1 VIRILFATIGLF
13 SAIFPAFAQ
22 NAAVRVAPS
31 GQEMKLVAGKA
42 EVIDIARPAGE
53 ILVSNPAVVDVS
65 MPSATRVY
73 LLAKGVGD
81 ANIFVFDS
89 AGGVITRLDVHV
101 RVDENTLRTTMRS
114 MLPNEQI
121 QAETINKD
129 VVLRGKASS
138 PAVADRARQIA
149 RRFVAD
155 DKNLVDMMTVQGEQQ
170 VLLKVQI
177 VETETNRLREL
188 GIETGFGPENI
199 GAVLLGLVPTAG
211 AGLTTTPFASGTLL
225 HSPNGSNQ
233 LNLAIRALERDGLIR
248 TLAEPNLTAVSGETA
263 SFLAGG
269 EFPIPIAQGDD
280 GRITIE
286 FKKFGVSLAF
296 TPTVL
301 DKSRIALKLGTEVS
315 ALSTEGQIQLRDI
328 TIPAIS
334 VRRAE
339 TSVEMASGGTLM
351 IAGLLQS
358 NIVDTVTGLPGLKS
372 IPVLGKLFQSQSFNR
387 RESELVVLITPILVK
402 PMNEPMAARLDQTPG
417 QAPVDLGLMDGLR
430 RRYGQSAA
438 VDRPKPAGSVGYL
451 ID

>member
-1 VIRILFATIGLF
+1 MIRAFFAIIGIVATI
-13 SAIFPAFAQ
+13 SPAFAQ
-22 NAAVRVAPS
+22 NAAVRVAPT
-31 GQEMKLVAGKA
+31 GQEMKLIAGKA
-42 EVIDIARPAGE
+42 EVVDIARPAGE

-81 ANIFVFDS
+81 ANVFVFDPS
-89 AGGVITRLDVHV
+89 GGVIARFDVHV
-101 RVDENTLRTTMRS
+101 RVDEGTLRTTMRNL
-114 MLPNEQI
+114 LPNEQI

-138 PAVADRARQIA
+138 PAAADRARQIA

-170 VLLKVQI
+170 VLLRVRI

-188 GIETGFGPENI
+188 GVETGFGPENL
-199 GAVLLGLVPTAG
+199 GAVLLGLLPTAG
-211 AGLTTTPFASGTLL
+211 VGLTATPFAAGALL
-225 HSPNGSNQ
+225 HSPNGSDQ
-233 LNLAIRALERDGLIR
+233 LNLTIRALERDGLVR

-269 EFPIPIAQGDD
+269 EFPIPVGQGDD

-301 DKSRIALKLGTEVS
+301 DKNRIALKLGTEVS
-315 ALSTEGQIQLRDI
+315 ALSTEGQIQLNNVR
-328 TIPAIS
+328 IPALT

-339 TSVEMASGGTLM
+339 TSVEMGSGGTLM

-358 NIVDTVTGLPGLKS
+358 NIVDTVNGLPGLKS

-387 RESELVVLITPILVK
+387 RESELVVLITPVLVK
-402 PMNEPMAARLDQTPG
+402 PFNEPMASRVDQSASQT
-417 QAPVDLGLMDGLR
+417 PVDLGLMDGLR
-430 RRYGQSAA
+430 RRYGPSVAA
-438 VDRPKPAGSVGYL
+438 RTPATGSVGYL

>member
-1 VIRILFATIGLF
+1 MIRLIFAFASFLAAA
-13 SAIFPAFAQ
+13 SPAFAQ

-31 GQEMKLVAGKA
+31 GQELKLVAGKA

-65 MPSATRVY
+65 MPSASRLY

-81 ANIFVFDS
+81 ANVFVFDA
-89 AGGVITRLDVHV
+89 AGGVISRLDVHV
-101 RVDENTLRTTMRS
+101 RVDENTLRTTMRN

-155 DKNLVDMMTVQGEQQ
+155 DKNLVDMMNVQGEQQ

-177 VETETNRLREL
+177 VESETNRLREL
-188 GIETGFGPENI
+188 GIETGFGRENL
-199 GAVLLGLVPTAG
+199 GEVLLGLIPTAG
-211 AGLTTTPFASGTLL
+211 LGLTAAPFASGTLL

-233 LNLAIRALERDGLIR
+233 LSLAIRALERDGVIR

-269 EFPIPIAQGDD
+269 EFPIPIAQGNE
-280 GRITIE
+280 GQITIE

-301 DKSRIALKLGTEVS
+301 DKTRIALKLGTEVS
-315 ALSTEGQIQLRDI
+315 ALSTEGQIQLSGV
-328 TIPAIS
+328 TIPALT

-358 NIVDTVTGLPGLKS
+358 NIIDTVNGLPGLKN

-387 RESELVVLITPILVK
+387 RESELVVLVTPVLVR
-402 PMNEPMAARLDQTPG
+402 PFNEPMAARLDQTAS
-417 QAPVDLGLMDGLR
+417 QTPVDLGLMDSLR

-438 VDRPKPAGSVGYL
+438 VIRPQTAGSVGYL